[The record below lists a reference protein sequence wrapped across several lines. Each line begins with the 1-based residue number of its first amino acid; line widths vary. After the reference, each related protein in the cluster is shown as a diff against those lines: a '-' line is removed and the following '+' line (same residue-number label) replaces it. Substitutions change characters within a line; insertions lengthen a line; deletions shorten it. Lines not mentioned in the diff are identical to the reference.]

1 MTFDKKSNIWVT
13 RPADR
18 KLNGGGSR
26 VFQSLPSNPIHSPYK
41 HNHLALFR
49 TIQKQSPSTARIRA
63 PTQANGRYAP
73 CRNFTAASLP
83 LQRPRA
89 HATDSL
95 FTYEKGARAAVKKPA
110 ASASASRTGKI
121 NKKQIFVFPWS
132 PPLPPPRNPSFRPP
146 PRRRRRAMAKSRPP
160 KQILDSYTIKGSDK
174 VIKREASPFAP
185 LSSSCAP
192 ADPGFLAVGG
202 FCTRV
207 SVSAPWGSGGGLSS
221 GLIDV
226 VTKWLA
232 HFDRSVFVVSR
243 PRRYFGQS
251 SLLLPR
257 MKFHLLNSHC
267 VELRNNQGWDRVPR
281 KGLIILGERWHHSQ
295 SFCAL

>member
-132 PPLPPPRNPSFRPP
+132 PPRNPSFWPP
-146 PRRRRRAMAKSRPP
+146 PRRRRRAPWRSHDRRSRSSIPTQLRDP
-160 KQILDSYTIKGSDK
+160 TK
-174 VIKREASPFAP
+174 
-185 LSSSCAP
+185 SSS
-192 ADPGFLAVGG
+192 V
-202 FCTRV
+202 
-207 SVSAPWGSGGGLSS
+207 
-221 GLIDV
+221 
-226 VTKWLA
+226 
-232 HFDRSVFVVSR
+232 R
-243 PRRYFGQS
+243 PLP
-251 SLLLPR
+251 SLL
-257 MKFHLLNSHC
+257 SHPHARQLIRDFWRSGDSVRGC
-267 VELRNNQGWDRVPR
+267 RFPHPGDRGAV
-281 KGLIILGERWHHSQ
+281 
-295 SFCAL
+295 